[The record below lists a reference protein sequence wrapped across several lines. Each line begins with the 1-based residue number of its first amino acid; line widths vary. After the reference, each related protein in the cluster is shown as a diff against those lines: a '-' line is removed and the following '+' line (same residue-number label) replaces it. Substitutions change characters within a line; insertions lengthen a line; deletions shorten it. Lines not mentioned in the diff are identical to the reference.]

1 MTTAT
6 EMGEL
11 MAAYA
16 ATMPPQQRIPR
27 SEWER
32 HSERVIRETIVEC
45 EGHER
50 AYLLRVLLVKSP
62 WFPDELDFKTTWYR
76 ELDRQLDRQLDP
88 DSARRIDHE
97 ELSGS
102 APAAGLVHD
111 DQHRHTEETPATGAK
126 PLSKPIKRIYGRDE
140 WHAIARGTL
149 TEVLAAHPL
158 WKRPSESIGA
168 GETNYKLMA
177 MFVELRGRV
186 PYWDPES
193 DPPEDYEHS
202 PEQWRIENQEFQQVW
217 FAECAQQFGFQTP
230 VHAAPAPVAPVK
242 PKARQLTLF

>member
-1 MTTAT
+1 MMALTAT

-16 ATMPPQQRIPR
+16 ATLPPKQRIPR

-45 EGHER
+45 EGRER
-50 AYLLRVLLVKSP
+50 AFLLRVLLVKSP

-76 ELDRQLDRQLDP
+76 ELDRQLNP
-88 DSARRIDHE
+88 GSTSPIDYE
-97 ELSGS
+97 
-102 APAAGLVHD
+102 
-111 DQHRHTEETPATGAK
+111 EETSTNGAK
-126 PLSKPIKRIYGRDE
+126 PPSKPIKRIYDRQE
-140 WHAIARGTL
+140 WHAIARSTL

-158 WKRPSESIGA
+158 WKRPAESIGS

-193 DPPEDYEHS
+193 DPPEHYERS
-202 PEQWRIENQEFQQVW
+202 RECWRTENQEFQQVW

-230 VHAAPAPVAPVK
+230 VHAAPEPPAPVK